1 MASDNNLKLDALD
14 FQGIKTNFKSYLQ
27 AQDQFRDYN
36 FEGSGLNVLLDLLA
50 YNTYYNSFYLNMVAA
65 EAFLPTAQKRNSV
78 VNLAKSLNYTP
89 RSVTSASIS
98 GTATV
103 TVTGSP
109 TNVTIP
115 AYTSFTGSVDGVSY
129 NFLNTT
135 SVIITPVNGV
145 YSSAMSLKE
154 GRYINR
160 RYTVNLNDPD
170 QRFLIPNKNVDTA
183 TLTVSVL
190 NSFVDSTVRTFS
202 KVTSLVEVA
211 STTRVYYIEEVED
224 EQYEIKFGDGVF
236 GVALDAGNIVVLEY
250 LVSNGSLANDIQTL
264 TYADAIAG
272 VTSINFV
279 STDPATGGADRESIN
294 QIKFNAPKAYEAQ
307 NRVVTA
313 DDYKTLMLQQATVD
327 SCVVWGGEDN
337 DPPTYGKVF
346 IAVKPKVGDVLTAT
360 EKLNLINSVINPK
373 KILTVTSEIVDPEY
387 TYIIIDAT
395 VKYLSDSTI
404 MSPAEIKQLVI
415 NTIKTYNTDEIN
427 QFSKYF
433 RYSKLSRLIDTTERS
448 ILSNVMSARMRKEVD
463 VQLGVSTRYEISFSN
478 AIDNATNGRPTTS
491 AYGVGN
497 KLTSNAFSYGG
508 YANCFLEDNNGL
520 IRIYRVLGLDNIAV
534 SINAGT
540 INYTTGKIVLTNF
553 APTAFNDGSTTL
565 KVTAVPQDKDI
576 LPLRSQIISIRDADI
591 SVTML
596 DDKSISLVNR

>member
-135 SVIITPVNGV
+135 SVIITPVSGV

-190 NSFVDSTVRTFS
+190 NSSVDSTVRTFS

-236 GVALDAGNIVVLEY
+236 GVALEAGNIVVLEY

-264 TYADAIAG
+264 TYADAISG

-279 STDPATGGADRESIN
+279 SSDPATGGADRESIN

>member
-36 FEGSGLNVLLDLLA
+36 FEGAGLNVLLDLLA

-135 SVIITPVNGV
+135 SVIITPVSGV

-190 NSFVDSTVRTFS
+190 NSSVDSTVRTFS

-224 EQYEIKFGDGVF
+224 EQYEIKFGDDVF

-250 LVSNGSLANDIQTL
+250 IVSNGTLANDIQTL

-272 VTSINFV
+272 VTGITFV
-279 STDPATGGADRESIN
+279 STDPAAGGADRESIN
-294 QIKFNAPKAYEAQ
+294 QIKFNAPKSYEAQ

-337 DPPTYGKVF
+337 DPPTYGRVF

-448 ILSNVMSARMRKEVD
+448 ILSNVMSAQMRKEVD
-463 VQLGVSTRYEISFSN
+463 VQLGVGARYEISFSN

-497 KLTSNAFSYGG
+497 KLTSNAFTLGG
-508 YANCFLEDNNGL
+508 FSNCFLEDNNGV
-520 IRIYRVLGLDNIAV
+520 IRIYRVSGLDNIAV

-540 INYTTGKIVLTNF
+540 INYTTGKIILTNF

-576 LPLRSQIISIRDADI
+576 LPLRSQIISIRDDDI

>member
-14 FQGIKTNFKSYLQ
+14 FQGIKGNFKSYLQ

-98 GTATV
+98 GTATL

-109 TNVTIP
+109 TSVTIP
-115 AYTSFTGSVDGVSY
+115 AYTSFRGLVDGKAF
-129 NFLNTT
+129 NFLNTS
-135 SVIITPVNGV
+135 SVIVSPASGV
-145 YSSAMSLKE
+145 YSATMSLKE

-160 RYTVNLNDPD
+160 RYSVNLNDSD
-170 QRFLIPNKNVDTA
+170 QRFLIPNKDVDTS
-183 TLTVSVL
+183 TLSVSVL
-190 NSFVDSTVRTFS
+190 NSSVDSTTRTFS
-202 KVTSLVEVA
+202 RITNLTEVT
-211 STTRVYYIEEVED
+211 STTRAYYIEEVED
-224 EQYEIKFGDGVF
+224 GQFEIKFGDGVF

-250 LVSNGSLANDIQTL
+250 LVSSGASANDIETL
-264 TYADAIAG
+264 TYTDAINN
-272 VTSINFV
+272 VTSIGFV
-279 STDPATGGADRESIN
+279 ASDPAAGGSDRETIN

-346 IAVKPKVGDVLTAT
+346 IAVKPTTGDVLTAT
-360 EKLNLINSVINPK
+360 EKLNLINSVIKPK
-373 KILTVTSEIVDPEY
+373 KVLTVSTEIVDPEY
-387 TYIIIDAT
+387 LFIIVDAIVKYQSDAT
-395 VKYLSDSTI
+395 IST
-404 MSPAEIKQLVI
+404 SAEIKQLVI
-415 NTIKTYNTDEIN
+415 NTIKTYNLNEIN

-433 RYSKLSRLIDTTERS
+433 RYSKLSRLIDVSERS
-448 ILSNVMSARMRKEVD
+448 ILSSVTTAQMRKELD
-463 VQLGVSTRYEISFSN
+463 VQLGVGTRYEIGFSN
-478 AIDNATNGRPTTS
+478 RIDNSTNGRPATHPN
-491 AYGVGN
+491 GVGN
-497 KLTSNAFSYGG
+497 KITSNAFTFGG
-508 YANCFLEDNNGL
+508 FSNCFLEDNNGI
-520 IRIYRVLGLDNIAV
+520 IRIYRVLGVENISV
-534 SINAGT
+534 SNNAGT
-540 INYTTGKIVLTNF
+540 IDYTTGKIILTNF
-553 APTAFNDGSTTL
+553 APTAFNDGGTTL

-576 LPLRSQIISIRDADI
+576 LPLRGQIITIRDADI
-591 SVTML
+591 SVTMI
-596 DDKSISLVNR
+596 DDKSISLVSR

>member
-1 MASDNNLKLDALD
+1 
-14 FQGIKTNFKSYLQ
+14 
-27 AQDQFRDYN
+27 
-36 FEGSGLNVLLDLLA
+36 
-50 YNTYYNSFYLNMVAA
+50 
-65 EAFLPTAQKRNSV
+65 
-78 VNLAKSLNYTP
+78 
-89 RSVTSASIS
+89 
-98 GTATV
+98 
-103 TVTGSP
+103 
-109 TNVTIP
+109 
-115 AYTSFTGSVDGVSY
+115 
-129 NFLNTT
+129 
-135 SVIITPVNGV
+135 
-145 YSSAMSLKE
+145 MSLKE

-224 EQYEIKFGDGVF
+224 EQYEIKFGDGIF

-272 VTSINFV
+272 VTTISFV
-279 STDPATGGADRESIN
+279 STDPAAGGADRESIN

-404 MSPAEIKQLVI
+404 MSAAEIKQLVI
-415 NTIKTYNTDEIN
+415 DTIKTYNTDEIN

-497 KLTSNAFSYGG
+497 KLTSNAFTFGG
-508 YANCFLEDNNGL
+508 YSNCFLEDNNGL

>member
-135 SVIITPVNGV
+135 SVIITPVSGV

-224 EQYEIKFGDGVF
+224 EQYEIKFGDGIF

-264 TYADAIAG
+264 TYADAISG

>member
-14 FQGIKTNFKSYLQ
+14 FQGLKSNFKSYLQ
-27 AQDQFRDYN
+27 AQDQFKDYN

-98 GTATV
+98 GTATL
-103 TVTGSP
+103 TVTGAP
-109 TNVTIP
+109 ANVTIP
-115 AYTSFTGSVDGVSY
+115 AYTSFTGSVDGTTY
-129 NFLNTT
+129 NFLNTS
-135 SVIITPVNGV
+135 SVIVTPSGGV

-170 QRFLIPNKNVDTA
+170 QRFLIPNKNVDTS

-190 NSFVDSTVRTFS
+190 NSSSDSTVRTFS

-224 EQYEIKFGDGVF
+224 GQYEIKFGDDVF

-250 LVSNGSLANDIQTL
+250 LVSNGASANDIETL

-272 VTSINFV
+272 VTVINFV
-279 STDPATGGADRESIN
+279 STDPATGGSDRESIN

-373 KILTVTSEIVDPEY
+373 KILTITTEIVDPEY

-395 VKYLSDSTI
+395 VKYQSDATILSA
-404 MSPAEIKQLVI
+404 AEIKQLII

-448 ILSNVMSARMRKEVD
+448 VLSNVMSARMRKEVA
-463 VQLGVSTRYEISFSN
+463 VQLGIGTRYEISFSN

-553 APTAFNDGSTTL
+553 APTSFNDGSTTL
-565 KVTAVPQDKDI
+565 KITAVPQDKDI
-576 LPLRSQIISIRDADI
+576 LPLRSQIISIRDTDI
-591 SVTML
+591 SVTMI

>member
-1 MASDNNLKLDALD
+1 MASDNNLKIDALD

-115 AYTSFTGSVDGVSY
+115 AYTSFTGSVDGTTY

-135 SVIITPVNGV
+135 SVIITPLSGV

-170 QRFLIPNKNVDTA
+170 QRFLIPNKNVDTS

-190 NSFVDSTVRTFS
+190 NSSTDSTVRTFV

-224 EQYEIKFGDGVF
+224 GQYELKFGDGVF

-250 LVSNGSLANDIQTL
+250 LVSNGTSANDIQTL

-272 VTSINFV
+272 VTTISFV
-279 STDPATGGADRESIN
+279 STDPAAGGADRESIN
-294 QIKFNAPKAYEAQ
+294 QIKFNAPKTYEAQ

-404 MSPAEIKQLVI
+404 MSAAEIKQLVI
-415 NTIKTYNTDEIN
+415 DTIKTYNTDEIN

-448 ILSNVMSARMRKEVD
+448 ILSNVMSARMRKEID

-497 KLTSNAFSYGG
+497 KLTSNAFTFGG
-508 YANCFLEDNNGL
+508 YSNCFLEDNNGL

-591 SVTML
+591 TVTMV

>member
-1 MASDNNLKLDALD
+1 MASDNNLKIDALD
-14 FQGIKTNFKSYLQ
+14 FQGIKSNFKSYLQ

-89 RSVTSASIS
+89 RSVTSASIT
-98 GTATV
+98 GTATL
-103 TVTGSP
+103 TLTSSP
-109 TNVTIP
+109 VSITIP
-115 AYTSFTGSVDGVSY
+115 AYTSFTGSVDGTTY

-135 SVIITPVNGV
+135 SVIVSPTSGV
-145 YSSAMSLKE
+145 YSSAMTLKE

-160 RYTVNLNDPD
+160 RYTVNLNDAD
-170 QRFLIPNKNVDTA
+170 QRFLIPNVNVDTS

-190 NSFVDSTVRTFS
+190 NSSTDSTVRTFS
-202 KVTSLVEVA
+202 KVATLVEVDA
-211 STTRVYYIEEVED
+211 TTRVYYIEEVED
-224 EQYEIKFGDGVF
+224 GQFEIKFGDDVF

-250 LVSNGSLANDIQTL
+250 LVSNGTGANDIQTL
-264 TYADAIAG
+264 TYADAISG
-272 VTSINFV
+272 VTSISFA
-279 STDPATGGADRESIN
+279 STSPATGGADRETIN

-313 DDYKTLMLQQATVD
+313 DDYKTLMLQQSTVE

-346 IAVKPKVGDVLTAT
+346 IAVKPTVGDVLTAT

-373 KILTVTSEIVDPEY
+373 KVLTVSTELVDPEY
-387 TYIIIDAT
+387 TYIIIDVI

-404 MSPAEIKQLVI
+404 LSAAEIQQFVI
-415 NTIKTYNTDEIN
+415 DTIKTYNTDEIN

-448 ILSNVMSARMRKEVD
+448 ILSNVMSARMRKEID
-463 VQLGVSTRYEISFSN
+463 VQLGAGTRYEINFSN

-497 KLTSNAFSYGG
+497 KLTSNAFTYGG
-508 YANCFLEDNNGL
+508 FSNCFLEDNNGV
-520 IRIYRVLGLDNIAV
+520 IRIYRVLGIENIGV
-534 SINAGT
+534 SINAGS
-540 INYTTGKIVLTNF
+540 INYTTGKIILTSF

-565 KVTAVPQDKDI
+565 KITAVPQDKDI

-591 SVTML
+591 TVTML

>member
-50 YNTYYNSFYLNMVAA
+50 YNTYYNSFYLNMVSA

-135 SVIITPVNGV
+135 SVIITPASGV

-211 STTRVYYIEEVED
+211 STTRVYYLEEVED

-250 LVSNGSLANDIQTL
+250 LVSNGSSANDIQTL
-264 TYADAIAG
+264 TYADAISG
-272 VTSINFV
+272 VTAINFV
-279 STDPATGGADRESIN
+279 SSDPATGGADRETVN

-337 DPPTYGKVF
+337 DPPTFGKVF
-346 IAVKPKVGDVLTAT
+346 IAVKPTTGDVLTAT
-360 EKLNLINSVINPK
+360 EKLNLINSVIKPK
-373 KILTVTSEIVDPEY
+373 KVLTISTEIVDPEY
-387 TYIIIDAT
+387 TYIIVDVT
-395 VKYLSDSTI
+395 VKYQSDTTILSS
-404 MSPAEIKQLVI
+404 AEIKQLVI
-415 NTIKTYNTDEIN
+415 DTIKLYNLNEIN

-433 RYSKLSRLIDTTERS
+433 RYSKLSRLIDVSERS
-448 ILSNVMSARMRKEVD
+448 ILSSVTTAQMRKELD
-463 VQLGVSTRYEISFSN
+463 IQLGVGTRYEIGFSN
-478 AIDNATNGRPTTS
+478 RIDNATNGRPSTHPN
-491 AYGVGN
+491 GVGN
-497 KLTSNAFSYGG
+497 KITSNSFTFGGFS
-508 YANCFLEDNNGL
+508 NCFLEDNNGI
-520 IRIYRVLGLDNIAV
+520 IRIYRVLGIENIAV
-534 SINAGT
+534 SNNAGT
-540 INYTTGKIVLTNF
+540 IDYATGKIVLTNF
-553 APTAFNDGSTTL
+553 APTSFNDGSTTL
-565 KVTAVPQDKDI
+565 KITAAPQDKDI
-576 LPLRSQIISIRDADI
+576 LPLRGQIITIRDADI

-596 DDKSISLVNR
+596 DDKSISLVSR

>member
-109 TNVTIP
+109 TSVTIP
-115 AYTSFTGSVDGVSY
+115 AYTSFTGSVDGVTY
-129 NFLNTT
+129 NFLNTS
-135 SVIITPVNGV
+135 SVILTPLSGV
-145 YSSAMSLKE
+145 YSSAITLRE

-160 RYTVNLNDPD
+160 RYTTNLNDPD
-170 QRFLIPNKNVDTA
+170 QRFLIPNKNVDTS
-183 TLTVSVL
+183 TLAVSVL
-190 NSFVDSTVRTFS
+190 NSSVDSTTRTFS
-202 KVTSLVEVA
+202 KVESLVEVA

-224 EQYEIKFGDGVF
+224 GQFEIKFGDGFF

-250 LVSNGSLANDIQTL
+250 LVSNGSSANDIETL

-272 VTSINFV
+272 VTTISFV

-294 QIKFNAPKAYEAQ
+294 QIKFNAPKSYGAQ

-337 DPPTYGKVF
+337 DPPTFGKVF
-346 IAVKPKVGDVLTAT
+346 IAVKPTTGDVLTAT
-360 EKLNLINSVINPK
+360 EKLNLINSVIKPK
-373 KILTVTSEIVDPEY
+373 KVLTISTEIVDPEY
-387 TYIIIDAT
+387 IFIIVDAT
-395 VKYLSDSTI
+395 VKYQSDTTILSA
-404 MSPAEIKQLVI
+404 AEIKQLVI
-415 NTIKTYNTDEIN
+415 DTIKTYNLNEIN

-433 RYSKLSRLIDTTERS
+433 RYSKLSRLIDVTERS
-448 ILSNVMSARMRKEVD
+448 ILSSVTTAQMRKEVD
-463 VQLGVSTRYEISFSN
+463 IQLGVGTRYEIAFSN
-478 AIDNATNGRPTTS
+478 PIDNATTGRPSTHPN
-491 AYGVGN
+491 GVGN
-497 KLTSNAFSYGG
+497 KITSNAFTFGG
-508 YANCFLEDNNGL
+508 FSNCFLEDNNGI
-520 IRIYRVLGLDNIAV
+520 IRIYRVLGIENIAV
-534 SINAGT
+534 SVNAGT
-540 INYTTGKIVLTNF
+540 IDYTTGKIILTNF

-565 KVTAVPQDKDI
+565 KITAAPQDKDI
-576 LPLRSQIISIRDADI
+576 LPLRGQIITIRDADI
-591 SVTML
+591 SVTMV

>member
-1 MASDNNLKLDALD
+1 MASDNNLKIDALD

-115 AYTSFTGSVDGVSY
+115 AYTSFTGSVDGVTY

-135 SVIITPVNGV
+135 SVIITPVSGV

-170 QRFLIPNKNVDTA
+170 QRFLIPNKNVDTS

-190 NSFVDSTVRTFS
+190 NSSSDSTVRTFS

-224 EQYEIKFGDGVF
+224 GQYELKFGDGVF

-250 LVSNGSLANDIQTL
+250 LVSNGTSANDIQTL

-272 VTSINFV
+272 VTTISFV
-279 STDPATGGADRESIN
+279 STDPAAGGADRESIN
-294 QIKFNAPKAYEAQ
+294 QIKFNAPKTYEAQ

-313 DDYKTLMLQQATVD
+313 DDYKTLMLQQATVE

-404 MSPAEIKQLVI
+404 MSAAEIKQLVI
-415 NTIKTYNTDEIN
+415 DTIKTYNTDEIN

-448 ILSNVMSARMRKEVD
+448 ILSNVMSARMRKEID
-463 VQLGVSTRYEISFSN
+463 VQI
-478 AIDNATNGRPTTS
+478 GR
-491 AYGVGN
+491 AHV
-497 KLTSNAFSYGG
+497 
-508 YANCFLEDNNGL
+508 
-520 IRIYRVLGLDNIAV
+520 
-534 SINAGT
+534 
-540 INYTTGKIVLTNF
+540 
-553 APTAFNDGSTTL
+553 
-565 KVTAVPQDKDI
+565 
-576 LPLRSQIISIRDADI
+576 
-591 SVTML
+591 
-596 DDKSISLVNR
+596 

>member
-36 FEGSGLNVLLDLLA
+36 FEGAGLNVLLDLLA

-135 SVIITPVNGV
+135 SVIITPVSGV

-264 TYADAIAG
+264 TYADAISG

-279 STDPATGGADRESIN
+279 SSDPATGGADRESIN

-448 ILSNVMSARMRKEVD
+448 ILSNVMSARMRKEID

>member
-1 MASDNNLKLDALD
+1 MASDNNLKIDALD

-115 AYTSFTGSVDGVSY
+115 AYTSFTGSVDGVTY

-135 SVIITPVNGV
+135 SVIITPVSGV

-170 QRFLIPNKNVDTA
+170 QRFLIPNKNVDTS

-190 NSFVDSTVRTFS
+190 NSSSDSTVRTFS

-224 EQYEIKFGDGVF
+224 GQYELKFGDGVF

-250 LVSNGSLANDIQTL
+250 LVSNGTSANDIQTL

-272 VTSINFV
+272 VTTISFV
-279 STDPATGGADRESIN
+279 STDPAAGGADRESIN
-294 QIKFNAPKAYEAQ
+294 QIKFNAPKTYEAQ

-313 DDYKTLMLQQATVD
+313 DDYKTLMLQQATVE

-404 MSPAEIKQLVI
+404 MSAAEIKQLVI
-415 NTIKTYNTDEIN
+415 DTIKTYNTDEIN

-448 ILSNVMSARMRKEVD
+448 ILSNVMSARMRKEID

-497 KLTSNAFSYGG
+497 KLTSNAFTFGG
-508 YANCFLEDNNGL
+508 YSNCFLEDNNGL

-591 SVTML
+591 SVTMV
-596 DDKSISLVNR
+596 DDKSISLVSR

>member
-1 MASDNNLKLDALD
+1 MASDNNLKIDALD
-14 FQGIKTNFKSYLQ
+14 FQGLKSNFKSYLQ
-27 AQDQFRDYN
+27 AQDQFKDYN

-98 GTATV
+98 GTATL
-103 TVTGSP
+103 TVTGAP
-109 TNVTIP
+109 ANVTIP
-115 AYTSFTGSVDGVSY
+115 AYTSFTGSVDGVTY
-129 NFLNTT
+129 NFLNTS
-135 SVIITPVNGV
+135 SVIVTPSGGV

-170 QRFLIPNKNVDTA
+170 QRFLIPNKNVDTS

-190 NSFVDSTVRTFS
+190 NSSSDSTVRTFS

-224 EQYEIKFGDGVF
+224 GQYEIKFGDGVF
-236 GVALDAGNIVVLEY
+236 GVALNAGNIVVLEY
-250 LVSNGSLANDIQTL
+250 LVSNGASANDIETL
-264 TYADAIAG
+264 TYADAISG
-272 VTSINFV
+272 VTAINFV
-279 STDPATGGADRESIN
+279 SNDPATGGADRESIN

-373 KILTVTSEIVDPEY
+373 KILTITTEIVDPEY
-387 TYIIIDAT
+387 TYIIIEAT
-395 VKYLSDSTI
+395 VKYQSDATILSA
-404 MSPAEIKQLVI
+404 AEIKQLVI
-415 NTIKTYNTDEIN
+415 DTIKTYNTDEIN

-448 ILSNVMSARMRKEVD
+448 VLSNVMSARMRKEVD
-463 VQLGVSTRYEISFSN
+463 VQLNVGTRYEISFSN
-478 AIDNATNGRPTTS
+478 AIDNATSGRPTTS

-497 KLTSNAFSYGG
+497 KITSNAFTYGG
-508 YANCFLEDNNGL
+508 YSNCFLEDNNGL

-565 KVTAVPQDKDI
+565 KITAVPQDKDI

-591 SVTML
+591 SVTMV

>member
-1 MASDNNLKLDALD
+1 MASENNLKIDALD
-14 FQGIKTNFKSYLQ
+14 FQGIKSNFKSYLQ

-89 RSVTSASIS
+89 RSVTSASIT
-98 GTATV
+98 GTATL
-103 TVTGSP
+103 TLTSSP
-109 TNVTIP
+109 VSITIP
-115 AYTSFTGSVDGVSY
+115 AYTSFTGSVDGTTY

-135 SVIITPVNGV
+135 SVIVSPTSGV
-145 YSSAMSLKE
+145 YSSAMTLKE

-160 RYTVNLNDPD
+160 RYTVNLNDAD
-170 QRFLIPNKNVDTA
+170 QRFLIPNKNVDTS

-190 NSFVDSTVRTFS
+190 NSSTDSTVRTFS
-202 KVTSLVEVA
+202 KVATLVEVDA
-211 STTRVYYIEEVED
+211 TTRVYYIEEVED
-224 EQYEIKFGDGVF
+224 EQFEIKFGDDVF

-250 LVSNGSLANDIQTL
+250 LVSNGTGANDIQTL
-264 TYADAIAG
+264 TYADAISG
-272 VTSINFV
+272 VTTISFV
-279 STDPATGGADRESIN
+279 STSPATGGADRETIN
-294 QIKFNAPKAYEAQ
+294 QIKFNAPKSYEAQ

-313 DDYKTLMLQQATVD
+313 DDYKTLMLQQSTVE

-346 IAVKPKVGDVLTAT
+346 IAVKPTVGDVLTAT

-373 KILTVTSEIVDPEY
+373 KVLTVSTEIVDPEY
-387 TYIIIDAT
+387 TYIIIDVV

-404 MSPAEIKQLVI
+404 LSAAEIQQFVI
-415 NTIKTYNTDEIN
+415 DTIKTYNTDEIN

-448 ILSNVMSARMRKEVD
+448 ILSNVMSARMRKEID
-463 VQLGVSTRYEISFSN
+463 VQLGAGTRYEISFSN
-478 AIDNATNGRPTTS
+478 AIDNATDGRPTTS

-497 KLTSNAFSYGG
+497 KITSNAFTYGG
-508 YANCFLEDNNGL
+508 YSNCFLEDNNGV
-520 IRIYRVLGLDNIAV
+520 IRIYRVLGIENIGV
-534 SINAGT
+534 SINAGS
-540 INYTTGKIVLTNF
+540 INYTTGKIILTSF

-565 KVTAVPQDKDI
+565 KITAVPQDKDI

-591 SVTML
+591 TVTML

>member
-1 MASDNNLKLDALD
+1 MASDNNLKIDALD

-98 GTATV
+98 GTATL

-109 TNVTIP
+109 TSVTIP
-115 AYTSFTGSVDGVSY
+115 AYTSFTGSVDGVTY
-129 NFLNTT
+129 NFLNTS
-135 SVIITPVNGV
+135 SVTITPTDGV
-145 YSSAMSLKE
+145 YTSAMTLKE

-160 RYTVNLNDPD
+160 RYTVNLNDAD
-170 QRFLIPNKNVDTA
+170 QRFLIPNKNIDTT

-190 NSFVDSTVRTFS
+190 NSSTDSTVVPFS
-202 KVTSLVEVA
+202 KVDSLVEVA
-211 STTRVYYIEEVED
+211 STTRVYYLEEVED
-224 EQYEIKFGDGVF
+224 GQYEIKFGDGVF

-250 LVSNGSLANDIQTL
+250 LVSNGASANDIQTL
-264 TYADAIAG
+264 TYADAISG
-272 VTSINFV
+272 VISISFV
-279 STDPATGGADRESIN
+279 SADPATGGADRESVN

-337 DPPTYGKVF
+337 DPPTYGRVF
-346 IAVKPKVGDVLTAT
+346 IAVKPKIGSVLTAT
-360 EKLNLINSVINPK
+360 EKLNLVNSVINPK
-373 KILTVTSEIVDPEY
+373 KILTVTTEIVDPEY

-395 VKYLSDSTI
+395 VKYQSDATILSA
-404 MSPAEIKQLVI
+404 AEIKQLVI

-448 ILSNVMSARMRKEVD
+448 ILSNVMSARMRKEVA
-463 VQLGVSTRYEISFSN
+463 VQLGIGTRYEISFSN

-565 KVTAVPQDKDI
+565 KITAVPQDKDI

>member
-1 MASDNNLKLDALD
+1 
-14 FQGIKTNFKSYLQ
+14 
-27 AQDQFRDYN
+27 
-36 FEGSGLNVLLDLLA
+36 
-50 YNTYYNSFYLNMVAA
+50 
-65 EAFLPTAQKRNSV
+65 
-78 VNLAKSLNYTP
+78 
-89 RSVTSASIS
+89 
-98 GTATV
+98 
-103 TVTGSP
+103 
-109 TNVTIP
+109 
-115 AYTSFTGSVDGVSY
+115 
-129 NFLNTT
+129 
-135 SVIITPVNGV
+135 
-145 YSSAMSLKE
+145 
-154 GRYINR
+154 
-160 RYTVNLNDPD
+160 
-170 QRFLIPNKNVDTA
+170 
-183 TLTVSVL
+183 
-190 NSFVDSTVRTFS
+190 
-202 KVTSLVEVA
+202 
-211 STTRVYYIEEVED
+211 VYYIEEVED

-250 LVSNGSLANDIQTL
+250 LVSNGTSANDIQTL
-264 TYADAIAG
+264 TYADAISG

-279 STDPATGGADRESIN
+279 SSDPATGGADRESIN

-415 NTIKTYNTDEIN
+415 DTIKTYNTDEIN

-497 KLTSNAFSYGG
+497 KLTSNAFTFGG
-508 YANCFLEDNNGL
+508 YSNCFLEDNNGL

>member
-1 MASDNNLKLDALD
+1 
-14 FQGIKTNFKSYLQ
+14 
-27 AQDQFRDYN
+27 
-36 FEGSGLNVLLDLLA
+36 
-50 YNTYYNSFYLNMVAA
+50 
-65 EAFLPTAQKRNSV
+65 
-78 VNLAKSLNYTP
+78 
-89 RSVTSASIS
+89 
-98 GTATV
+98 
-103 TVTGSP
+103 
-109 TNVTIP
+109 
-115 AYTSFTGSVDGVSY
+115 
-129 NFLNTT
+129 
-135 SVIITPVNGV
+135 
-145 YSSAMSLKE
+145 
-154 GRYINR
+154 
-160 RYTVNLNDPD
+160 
-170 QRFLIPNKNVDTA
+170 
-183 TLTVSVL
+183 
-190 NSFVDSTVRTFS
+190 
-202 KVTSLVEVA
+202 
-211 STTRVYYIEEVED
+211 
-224 EQYEIKFGDGVF
+224 
-236 GVALDAGNIVVLEY
+236 
-250 LVSNGSLANDIQTL
+250 VSNGTLANDIQTL

-272 VTSINFV
+272 VTGITFV
-279 STDPATGGADRESIN
+279 STDPAAGGADRESIN
-294 QIKFNAPKAYEAQ
+294 QIKFNAPKSYEAQ

-337 DPPTYGKVF
+337 DPPTYGRVF

-448 ILSNVMSARMRKEVD
+448 ILSNVMSAQMRKEVD
-463 VQLGVSTRYEISFSN
+463 VQLGVGARYEISFSN

-497 KLTSNAFSYGG
+497 KLTSNAFTLGG
-508 YANCFLEDNNGL
+508 FSNCFLEDNNGV
-520 IRIYRVLGLDNIAV
+520 IRIYRVSGLDNIAV

-540 INYTTGKIVLTNF
+540 INYTTGKIILTNF

-576 LPLRSQIISIRDADI
+576 LPLRSQIISIRDDDI

>member
-1 MASDNNLKLDALD
+1 MASENNLKIDALD
-14 FQGIKTNFKSYLQ
+14 FQGIKSNFKSYLQ

-89 RSVTSASIS
+89 RSVTSASIT
-98 GTATV
+98 GTATL
-103 TVTGSP
+103 TLTSSP
-109 TNVTIP
+109 VSITIP
-115 AYTSFTGSVDGVSY
+115 AYTSFTGSVDGTTY

-135 SVIITPVNGV
+135 SVIVSPTSGV
-145 YSSAMSLKE
+145 YSSAMTLKE

-160 RYTVNLNDPD
+160 RYTVNLNDAD
-170 QRFLIPNKNVDTA
+170 QRFLIPNKNVDTS

-190 NSFVDSTVRTFS
+190 NSSTDSTVRTFS
-202 KVTSLVEVA
+202 KVATLVEVDA
-211 STTRVYYIEEVED
+211 TTRVYYIEEVED
-224 EQYEIKFGDGVF
+224 EQFEIKFGDDVF

-250 LVSNGSLANDIQTL
+250 LVSNGTGANDIQTL
-264 TYADAIAG
+264 TYADAISG
-272 VTSINFV
+272 VTTISFV
-279 STDPATGGADRESIN
+279 STSPATGGADRETIN

-313 DDYKTLMLQQATVD
+313 DDYKTLMLQQSTVE

-346 IAVKPKVGDVLTAT
+346 IAVKPTVGDVLTAT

-373 KILTVTSEIVDPEY
+373 KVLTVSTEIVDPEY
-387 TYIIIDAT
+387 TYIIIDVV

-404 MSPAEIKQLVI
+404 LSAAEIQQFVI
-415 NTIKTYNTDEIN
+415 DTIKTYNTDEIN

-448 ILSNVMSARMRKEVD
+448 ILSNVMSARMRKEID
-463 VQLGVSTRYEISFSN
+463 VQLGAGTRYEISFSN
-478 AIDNATNGRPTTS
+478 AIDNATDGRPTTS

-497 KLTSNAFSYGG
+497 KITSNAFTYGG
-508 YANCFLEDNNGL
+508 YSNCFLEDNNGV
-520 IRIYRVLGLDNIAV
+520 IRIYRVLGIENIGV
-534 SINAGT
+534 SINAGS
-540 INYTTGKIVLTNF
+540 INYTTGKIILTSF

-565 KVTAVPQDKDI
+565 KITAVPQDKDI

-591 SVTML
+591 TVTML

>member
-109 TNVTIP
+109 TSVTIP
-115 AYTSFTGSVDGVSY
+115 AYTSFTGSVDGVAY

-135 SVIITPVNGV
+135 SVIITPVSGV

-224 EQYEIKFGDGVF
+224 EQYEIKFGDDVF

-250 LVSNGSLANDIQTL
+250 IVSNGTLANDIQTL

-272 VTSINFV
+272 VTGITFV
-279 STDPATGGADRESIN
+279 STDPAAGGADRESIN
-294 QIKFNAPKAYEAQ
+294 QIKYNAPKSYEAQ

-337 DPPTYGKVF
+337 DPPTYGRVF

-448 ILSNVMSARMRKEVD
+448 ILSNVMSAQMRKEID

-478 AIDNATNGRPTTS
+478 AIDNATNGRPTTHP
-491 AYGVGN
+491 YGVGN
-497 KLTSNAFSYGG
+497 KITSNAFTFGG
-508 YANCFLEDNNGL
+508 FSNCFLEDNNGA

-540 INYTTGKIVLTNF
+540 INYTTGKIILTNF

-565 KVTAVPQDKDI
+565 KVTALPQDKDI
-576 LPLRSQIISIRDADI
+576 LPLRSQIISIRDDDI

>member
-1 MASDNNLKLDALD
+1 MASDNNLKIDALD
-14 FQGIKTNFKSYLQ
+14 FQGIKSNFKSYLQ

-98 GTATV
+98 GTATL
-103 TVTGSP
+103 TLTSSP
-109 TNVTIP
+109 VSITIP
-115 AYTSFTGSVDGVSY
+115 AYTSFTGSVDGTTY
-129 NFLNTT
+129 NFLNTS
-135 SVIITPVNGV
+135 SVIISPTNGV
-145 YSSAMSLKE
+145 YSGTMSLKE

-160 RYTVNLNDPD
+160 RYTVNLNDAD
-170 QRFLIPNKNVDTA
+170 QRFLIPNKNVDTS

-190 NSFVDSTVRTFS
+190 NSSTDSTVRTFS
-202 KVTSLVEVA
+202 KVTSLVEVDA
-211 STTRVYYIEEVED
+211 TTRVYYVEEVED
-224 EQYEIKFGDGVF
+224 GQFEIKFGDDVF

-250 LVSNGSLANDIQTL
+250 LVSNGTSANDIQTL
-264 TYADAIAG
+264 TYADSISG
-272 VTSINFV
+272 VTTISFV
-279 STDPATGGADRESIN
+279 STSPATGGADRETIN

-313 DDYKTLMLQQATVD
+313 DDYKTLMLQQSTVE

-346 IAVKPKVGDVLTAT
+346 IAVKPTVGDVLTAT

-373 KILTVTSEIVDPEY
+373 KVLTVSTEIVDPEY
-387 TYIIIDAT
+387 TYIIIDVV

-404 MSPAEIKQLVI
+404 LSAAEIQQFVI
-415 NTIKTYNTDEIN
+415 DTIKTYNTDEIN

-448 ILSNVMSARMRKEVD
+448 ILSNVMSARMRKEID
-463 VQLGVSTRYEISFSN
+463 VQLGAGTRYEISFSN
-478 AIDNATNGRPTTS
+478 AIDNATNGRPTTHP
-491 AYGVGN
+491 YGVGN
-497 KLTSNAFSYGG
+497 KITSNAFTLGG
-508 YANCFLEDNNGL
+508 FSNCFLEDNNGV
-520 IRIYRVLGLDNIAV
+520 IRIYRVLGIENIGI
-534 SINAGT
+534 SINAGS
-540 INYTTGKIVLTNF
+540 INYTTGKIILTNF
-553 APTAFNDGSTTL
+553 APTSFNDGSTTL
-565 KVTAVPQDKDI
+565 KITAVPQDKDI

-591 SVTML
+591 TVTML

>member
-1 MASDNNLKLDALD
+1 
-14 FQGIKTNFKSYLQ
+14 
-27 AQDQFRDYN
+27 
-36 FEGSGLNVLLDLLA
+36 
-50 YNTYYNSFYLNMVAA
+50 MVAA

-109 TNVTIP
+109 TNITIP
-115 AYTSFTGSVDGVSY
+115 AYTSFTGSVDGTTY

-135 SVIITPVNGV
+135 SVTITPTDGV
-145 YSSAMSLKE
+145 YTSDMSLKE

-160 RYTVNLNDPD
+160 RYTVNLNDAD
-170 QRFLIPNKNVDTA
+170 QRFLIPNKNIDTT

-190 NSFVDSTVRTFS
+190 NSSTDSTVVPFS
-202 KVTSLVEVA
+202 KVDSLVEVA
-211 STTRVYYIEEVED
+211 STTRVYYLEEVED
-224 EQYEIKFGDGVF
+224 GQYEIKFGDGVF

-250 LVSNGSLANDIQTL
+250 LVSNGASANDIQTL
-264 TYADAIAG
+264 TYADAISG
-272 VTSINFV
+272 VTAINFV
-279 STDPATGGADRESIN
+279 SADPATGGADRESVN

-337 DPPTYGKVF
+337 DPPTYGRVF
-346 IAVKPKVGDVLTAT
+346 IAVKPKIGSVLTAT
-360 EKLNLINSVINPK
+360 EKLNLVNSVINPK
-373 KILTVTSEIVDPEY
+373 KILTVTTEIVDPEY

-395 VKYLSDSTI
+395 VKYQSDATI
-404 MSPAEIKQLVI
+404 SSAAEIKQLVI

-448 ILSNVMSARMRKEVD
+448 VLSNVMSARMRKEVA
-463 VQLGVSTRYEISFSN
+463 VQLGIGTRYEISFSN

-553 APTAFNDGSTTL
+553 APTSFNDGSTTL
-565 KVTAVPQDKDI
+565 KITAVPQDKDI

-591 SVTML
+591 SVTMV

>member
-115 AYTSFTGSVDGVSY
+115 AYTSFTGSVDGVAY

-135 SVIITPVNGV
+135 SVIITPVSGV

-190 NSFVDSTVRTFS
+190 NSSVDSTVRTFS
-202 KVTSLVEVA
+202 KVTSLVEVD

-224 EQYEIKFGDGVF
+224 EQYEIKFGDDVF

-250 LVSNGSLANDIQTL
+250 IVSNGTLANDIQTL

-272 VTSINFV
+272 VTGITFV
-279 STDPATGGADRESIN
+279 STDPAAGGADRESIN
-294 QIKFNAPKAYEAQ
+294 QIKFNAPKSYEAQ

-337 DPPTYGKVF
+337 DPPTYGRVF

-448 ILSNVMSARMRKEVD
+448 ILSNVMSAQMRKEVD
-463 VQLGVSTRYEISFSN
+463 VQLGVGARYEISFSN

-497 KLTSNAFSYGG
+497 KLTSNAFTLGG
-508 YANCFLEDNNGL
+508 FSNCFLEDNNGV
-520 IRIYRVLGLDNIAV
+520 IRIYRVSGLDNIAV

-540 INYTTGKIVLTNF
+540 INYTTGKIILTNF

-576 LPLRSQIISIRDADI
+576 LPLRSQIISIRDDDI

>member
-135 SVIITPVNGV
+135 SVIITPASGV

-211 STTRVYYIEEVED
+211 STTRVYYLEEVED

-250 LVSNGSLANDIQTL
+250 LVSSGTSANDIQTL
-264 TYADAIAG
+264 TYADAISG
-272 VTSINFV
+272 VTAINFV
-279 STDPATGGADRESIN
+279 SSDPATGGADRETVN

-337 DPPTYGKVF
+337 DPPTFGKVF
-346 IAVKPKVGDVLTAT
+346 IAVKPTTGDVLTAT
-360 EKLNLINSVINPK
+360 EKLNLINSVIKPK
-373 KILTVTSEIVDPEY
+373 KVLTISTEIVDPEY
-387 TYIIIDAT
+387 IFIIVNAI
-395 VKYLSDSTI
+395 VKYQSDTTILSD
-404 MSPAEIKQLVI
+404 AEIKQLVI
-415 NTIKTYNTDEIN
+415 NTIKSYNLNEIN

-433 RYSKLSRLIDTTERS
+433 RYSKLSRLIDVTERS
-448 ILSNVMSARMRKEVD
+448 ILSSVTTAQMRKEVD
-463 VQLGVSTRYEISFSN
+463 IQLGVGTRYEIAFSN
-478 AIDNATNGRPTTS
+478 PIDNATNGRPSTHPN
-491 AYGVGN
+491 GVGN
-497 KLTSNAFSYGG
+497 KITSNSFTFGGFS
-508 YANCFLEDNNGL
+508 NCFLEDNNGI
-520 IRIYRVLGLDNIAV
+520 IRIYRVLGIENIAV
-534 SINAGT
+534 SNNAGT
-540 INYTTGKIVLTNF
+540 IDYATGKIILTNF
-553 APTAFNDGSTTL
+553 APTSFNDGSTTL
-565 KVTAVPQDKDI
+565 KITAAPQDKDI
-576 LPLRSQIISIRDADI
+576 LPLRGQIITIRDADI
-591 SVTML
+591 SVTMI

>member
-14 FQGIKTNFKSYLQ
+14 FQGLKSNFKSYLQ
-27 AQDQFRDYN
+27 AQDQFKDYN

-65 EAFLPTAQKRNSV
+65 ESFLPTAQKRNSV

-103 TVTGSP
+103 SVTGSP
-109 TNVTIP
+109 TNITIP
-115 AYTSFTGSVDGVSY
+115 AYTSFTGSVDGTTY
-129 NFLNTT
+129 NFLNTS
-135 SVIITPVNGV
+135 SVIITPTDGV
-145 YSSAMSLKE
+145 YSSAITLKE

-170 QRFLIPNKNVDTA
+170 QRFLIPNKNVDTS

-190 NSFVDSTVRTFS
+190 NSSTDSTVVPFS
-202 KVTSLVEVA
+202 KVDTLVEVN
-211 STTRVYYIEEVED
+211 SVSRVYYIEEVED
-224 EQYEIKFGDGVF
+224 GQYEIKFGDGVF
-236 GVALDAGNIVVLEY
+236 GIALDAGNIVVLEY
-250 LVSNGSLANDIQTL
+250 LVSNGASANDIQTL
-264 TYADAIAG
+264 TYADAISG
-272 VTSINFV
+272 VTSIGFIAA
-279 STDPATGGADRESIN
+279 DPAAGGADRESIN

-373 KILTVTSEIVDPEY
+373 KILTITTEIVDPEY
-387 TYIIIDAT
+387 TYIIIEAT
-395 VKYLSDSTI
+395 VKYQSDATILSA
-404 MSPAEIKQLVI
+404 AEIKQLVI

-448 ILSNVMSARMRKEVD
+448 ILSNVMSARMRKEVA
-463 VQLGVSTRYEISFSN
+463 VQLGVGTRYEISFSN

-497 KLTSNAFSYGG
+497 KVTSNAFTYGG
-508 YANCFLEDNNGL
+508 YPNCFLEDNNGL
-520 IRIYRVLGLDNIAV
+520 IRIYRVLGLENIAV

-540 INYTTGKIVLTNF
+540 INYTTGKITLTNF

-565 KVTAVPQDKDI
+565 KITAVPQDKDI

-591 SVTML
+591 SVTMV